1 MIQEEI
7 DKIVAELN
15 VPTPK
20 MRSNFHLYNKVGG
33 LGESAGWKLLV
44 SWEQVSVFPYLSSSA
59 LDSYAKL
66 MTSKMVYLPED
77 KRKWVYEEYM
87 RRQANRID
95 KEKQALTFPAQIL
108 IFRK

>member
-1 MIQEEI
+1 
-7 DKIVAELN
+7 
-15 VPTPK
+15 
-20 MRSNFHLYNKVGG
+20 
-33 LGESAGWKLLV
+33 
-44 SWEQVSVFPYLSSSA
+44 
-59 LDSYAKL
+59 

-108 IFRK
+108 IFRKWSFHQIWLIKSQNIAIVVLLS